1 VSSRSKD
8 DLIAR
13 FEKTTKDF
21 SWEDLKGINLYGA
34 SLGGIHF
41 RSALLESANFK
52 YADLTGSNC
61 RHAYMDKANLSY
73 ASLVDADLSDASLVG
88 ACLVECVLSKANL
101 TGANLWR
108 ANLTRANLRASVL
121 VSADLTNAYLS
132 NADLSNAD
140 LTNANLSNADLTR
153 ANLSGANLTGAN
165 LTGANLTG
173 TDLTDANLTDT
184 ILPQG
189 YVVSKQDKVE
199 SKVEMKDQKSD
210 SINGKDANNQ
220 LLLPA
225 KDIRTYSA
233 ILPNALEIAKNL
245 FRLGIR
251 LGLKALGKTGEVIRS
266 WIVIAEDFLDSH
278 REIADNVFR
287 WLLGWGSKNLHQ
299 LRKLPGVKDLEFL
312 SFLENPEIQKFG
324 MFVEANTEGVTL
336 GDLAKKALE
345 FLQQWIFGS
354 TATIRIGEIG
364 EALSDPGQLVRIF
377 AEMSSSA
384 KDALRREMEAETEAA
399 EAEKKAKALA
409 RAEMAAA

>member
-1 VSSRSKD
+1 
-8 DLIAR
+8 
-13 FEKTTKDF
+13 
-21 SWEDLKGINLYGA
+21 
-34 SLGGIHF
+34 
-41 RSALLESANFK
+41 
-52 YADLTGSNC
+52 
-61 RHAYMDKANLSY
+61 
-73 ASLVDADLSDASLVG
+73 
-88 ACLVECVLSKANL
+88 
-101 TGANLWR
+101 
-108 ANLTRANLRASVL
+108 VL
-121 VSADLTNAYLS
+121 VSADLT

-140 LTNANLSNADLTR
+140 LTNANLSNANLT
-153 ANLSGANLTGAN
+153 NANLTGAN
-165 LTGANLTG
+165 LAGVDLTVANLTG
-173 TDLTDANLTDT
+173 ANLTDT

-189 YVVSKQDKVE
+189 YVVSKQGKVE
-199 SKVEMKDQKSD
+199 SKDENTMNQKFD
-210 SINGKDANNQ
+210 SIKGKDENTQ

-233 ILPNALEIAKNL
+233 ILPNALEIARNL

-324 MFVEANTEGVTL
+324 MFVEANTEGVAL